1 MRAATRLFASVKP
14 GQYLEA
20 GNPTGLTG
28 LLTHPSPR
36 STLLYH
42 YNATLDKLKQIPES
56 SVYRQSTEALTR
68 HRLKVVE
75 ESIPKGWKEWQDR
88 VQEQIANDPGAYQF
102 VETSGGT
109 NVVTPKEQ
117 NIDSRKSESAWD
129 GEVPSFMPEGI
140 RSAKER
146 KKHIAMMKGDKD
158 YDPARTFAK
167 SKVDPEPQYTIEA
180 YVYQANGE
188 SVH

>member
-1 MRAATRLFASVKP
+1 MRAAARLLASVKP

-42 YNATLDKLKQIPES
+42 YNATLDKLKQVPES

-109 NVVTPKEQ
+109 NVITPGEQ
-117 NIDSRKSESAWD
+117 NIDPRTSESAWD
-129 GEVPSFMPEGI
+129 GEVTQFMPEGI

-146 KKHIAMMKGDKD
+146 KKHIAMMKGHKD
-158 YDPARTFAK
+158 YDPARTFAN

-180 YVYQANGE
+180 YAFLRF
-188 SVH
+188 